1 MVRVRSVFVCLL
13 TNPRLV
19 SDKSWINVHHG
30 TKINKTYLLKI
41 KAGVL
46 ENKVGVLEI
55 KAGVL
60 EIKTGVLEIKAE
72 VLENKAGVFNER
84 QDSTTFAPSN

>member
-1 MVRVRSVFVCLL
+1 LDSA
-13 TNPRLV
+13 
-19 SDKSWINVHHG
+19 SWS
-30 TKINKTYLLKI
+30 KINKTYL
-41 KAGVL
+41 
-46 ENKVGVLEI
+46 LEI

-60 EIKTGVLEIKAE
+60 EIKAG

>member
-1 MVRVRSVFVCLL
+1 LQA
-13 TNPRLV
+13 TNPKLV

-41 KAGVL
+41 KAEVL
-46 ENKVGVLEI
+46 K
-55 KAGVL
+55 
-60 EIKTGVLEIKAE
+60 IKAE
-72 VLENKAGVFNER
+72 VLEIKAGVFNER

>member
-1 MVRVRSVFVCLL
+1 M
-13 TNPRLV
+13 
-19 SDKSWINVHHG
+19 IYVHHG
-30 TKINKTYLLKI
+30 ARINETYLLRI
-41 KAGVL
+41 KA
-46 ENKVGVLEI
+46 GVLEI